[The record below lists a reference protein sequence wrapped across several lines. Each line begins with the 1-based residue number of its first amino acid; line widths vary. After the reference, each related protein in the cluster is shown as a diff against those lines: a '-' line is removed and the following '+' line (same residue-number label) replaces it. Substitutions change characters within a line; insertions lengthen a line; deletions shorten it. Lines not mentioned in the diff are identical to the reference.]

1 MHALRRGKVFAP
13 TGESKKRKRDLGCL
27 SRPLLLPS
35 AAGGWGGT
43 TASSL
48 HTRLEVDTYF
58 KSDRMF
64 SCVSL
69 MSL

>member
-1 MHALRRGKVFAP
+1 MHALRRVKVFAP

-35 AAGGWGGT
+35 AAGGA

-48 HTRLEVDTYF
+48 RARLEVDTYF

>member
-35 AAGGWGGT
+35 AVGGG
-43 TASSL
+43 SSL
-48 HTRLEVDTYF
+48 HARLEVDTYF